1 MRFHLSMMLVVIF
14 VSMTMHAMASAA
26 TPVDPTRAQ
35 RRDAAVHDAGETL
48 NTRLKACREE
58 AARQPKASKRDLAAC
73 ERAARKDFRADMQQA
88 RNPR

>member
-26 TPVDPTRAQ
+26 TPVDARHAQ
-35 RRDAAVHDAGETL
+35 QRDAALHDAGEAL
-48 NTRLKACREE
+48 NARLKACKQE
-58 AARQPKASKRDLAAC
+58 AARQPKASKRDLSAC
-73 ERAARKDFRADMQQA
+73 ERVARKDFRADIRQA